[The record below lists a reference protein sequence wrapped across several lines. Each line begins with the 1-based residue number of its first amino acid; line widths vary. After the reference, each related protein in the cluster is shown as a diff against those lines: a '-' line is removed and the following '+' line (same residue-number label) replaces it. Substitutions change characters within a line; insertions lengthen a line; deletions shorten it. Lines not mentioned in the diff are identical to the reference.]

1 MEIERK
7 FLVERLPDELDGAE
21 SRRIDQGYLALDER
35 SGAEVRLRR
44 HGDEL
49 SLTVKGE
56 GSLVRTEEAFEL
68 DGAQFESLWPLTEG
82 RRVEKTR
89 HVLPHDGLRIEVD
102 VYDGALTGL
111 VLAEVEFATE
121 QDSASFEPP
130 DWFGSEVTEDQRYKN
145 RALAVDGRPG

>member
-7 FLVERLPDELDGAE
+7 FLVDRLPDGLEWADV
-21 SRRIDQGYLALDER
+21 RRIDQGYLALDER

-56 GSLVRTEEAFEL
+56 GGLSRVEVGLPL
-68 DGAQFESLWPLTEG
+68 DEDEFKSLWSFTEG

-89 HVLPHDGLRIEVD
+89 NVVPSGDLRIEVD
-102 VYDGALTGL
+102 VYDGALAGL
-111 VLAEVEFATE
+111 VIAEVEFGSE
-121 QDSASFEPP
+121 EDSAAFEPP
-130 DWFGSEVTEDQRYKN
+130 AWFGAEVTDDPRYKN
-145 RALAVDGRPG
+145 RALAVDGRPA